1 MAPEMNLRKSTL
13 RPGMAALTTA
23 ALAAVCL
30 MIGGCG
36 DPVRNS
42 VEHRIEDALPKLI
55 GPAKSYEVKVYG
67 SQMAML
73 KGRLRTTHIVGREV
87 RFHSGI
93 TVEELVVESHGI
105 EIDRHRQQISR
116 VEGTS
121 YKATIA
127 QDVLNKH
134 LRGNY
139 RHVPSLKAVL
149 AQGLITV
156 SAAPELKGLPVQ
168 ISADA
173 DLKVKD
179 KRYLILDLKKISV
192 GGIGTPGFAR
202 EYLETK
208 INPVFDSASLGYDA
222 KLDRVQIDSNRLTL
236 EGTLDLA
243 SHLNVKKPEDGTPG
257 VSKTVQMAAGRGL

>member
-1 MAPEMNLRKSTL
+1 MATKMHVKEQTHGS
-13 RPGMAALTTA
+13 ALAPLMTA

-30 MIGGCG
+30 MVGGCG
-36 DPVRNS
+36 DPIRNS

-55 GPAKSYEVKVYG
+55 GPATSYEVKVYG
-67 SQMAML
+67 SQTAML

-93 TVEELVVESHGI
+93 IIEELVVESRGI
-105 EIDRHRQQISR
+105 EIDRHRQQISK
-116 VEGTS
+116 VEGTD

-149 AQGLITV
+149 AQGLMTV
-156 SAAPELKGLPVQ
+156 SAAPELKGLPVR

-173 DLKVKD
+173 DLLVKD
-179 KRYLILDLKKISV
+179 KRYLILDLKKV
-192 GGIGTPGFAR
+192 TVAGVGTPGFAR

-222 KLDRVQIDSNRLTL
+222 KLDRVRIEPKRLTL

-243 SHLNVKKPEDGTPG
+243 SHLNVKKPENGTPDI
-257 VSKTVQMAAGRGL
+257 SKSVQMAAGRGL